1 MQLLLSPFTKKP
13 SVASF
18 LLLFSFAACVKN
30 SLIEKEEEPLIC
42 TEQFVSITI
51 QIKGEVSLDHYTLR
65 TAAQDTL
72 RFEFNYENYYPV
84 VNDHLVK
91 TLEPNTEEEFVFV
104 GIRTENNI
112 REPYTITSDGCHVIK
127 ISGAESVN

>member
-51 QIKGEVSLDHYTLR
+51 QIKGEAPLDHYTLR
-65 TAAQDTL
+65 TATQDTL
-72 RFEFNYENYYPV
+72 RFEFNYENYY
-84 VNDHLVK
+84 NYRGKWFYWVK
-91 TLEPNTEEEFVFV
+91 LSFYFE
-104 GIRTENNI
+104 R
-112 REPYTITSDGCHVIK
+112 S
-127 ISGAESVN
+127 